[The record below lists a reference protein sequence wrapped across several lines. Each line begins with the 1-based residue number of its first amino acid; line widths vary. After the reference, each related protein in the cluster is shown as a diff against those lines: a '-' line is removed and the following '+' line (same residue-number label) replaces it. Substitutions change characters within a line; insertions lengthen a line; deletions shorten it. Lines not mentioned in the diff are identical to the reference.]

1 MTDRALRVAVAA
13 LALVG
18 SAIAA
23 YLVYVHYAGISPICV
38 AGGGGCERVQTSR
51 YAEFAGVPVALIG
64 LIGYVAILASTF
76 VPGDTGR
83 MLGALLGLGAFGF
96 SAYLTYLELFEI
108 DAICQWC
115 VGSAVVSTL
124 IAIVTCVRMVRG
136 PDLAPSAAPPGTP
149 VGVGS

>member
-1 MTDRALRVAVAA
+1 MTDRGLRLAIAA

-18 SAIAA
+18 IGIAS

-38 AGGGGCERVQTSR
+38 SGGGGCERVQSSK
-51 YAEFAGVPVALIG
+51 YADLAGVPVALVG
-64 LIGYVAILASTF
+64 LIGYVIILASTL

-108 DAICQWC
+108 NAICQWC
-115 VGSAVVSTL
+115 LGSAIVATL
-124 IAIVTCVRMVRG
+124 IAILASIRMVRG
-136 PDLAPSAAPPGTP
+136 GPEAVTPRQGFGAAAPR
-149 VGVGS
+149 